1 MTGQPRRPAG
11 TPAGGQ
17 FAEIKR
23 PEANGV
29 ELVDDELTDDGLP
42 GQLAAILPED
52 TAHAWATLA
61 PLLPPS
67 AYLAGG
73 TAIAAH
79 LYHRTSRD
87 LDFFLA
93 QPEDLE
99 TLHRTLT
106 AAGPWDASTVRN
118 DTLNGVFGA
127 TKVQFLEAAVQENV
141 EAPTTIA
148 GIPVASLPDLLASKL
163 NALVTRAPA
172 AMRDYFDLKAIEE
185 KTTLRVE
192 EGLGIFVRR
201 FRPVSPRSY
210 LVHVVRALGYMGD
223 VEDDNLLPNGAF
235 ADVEAYWKMRQ
246 PEILRHLERTAFEA

>member
-1 MTGQPRRPAG
+1 MTRQPRRPPG
-11 TPAGGQ
+11 TPVGGQ
-17 FAEIKR
+17 FAAITR
-23 PEANGV
+23 PEAKHIQ
-29 ELVDDELTDDGLP
+29 LVDDELVDGLP
-42 GQLAAILPED
+42 RQLVAVLPED
-52 TAHAWATLA
+52 TAHAWVTLA

-99 TLHRTLT
+99 ELHRTLVAT
-106 AAGPWDASTVRN
+106 EPWDASTVRS
-118 DTLNGVFGA
+118 DTLNGVLGA
-127 TKVQFLEAAVQENV
+127 TKVQFLEAVDQENV
-141 EAPTTIA
+141 EATTTIG

-172 AMRDYFDLKAIEE
+172 ALRDYFDLKAIEE
-185 KTTLRVE
+185 KTQLRVE

-210 LVHVVRALGYMGD
+210 LAHVVRALGYMGD
-223 VEDDNLLPNGAF
+223 VEDDNLLPRGSF
-235 ADVEAYWKMRQ
+235 ADVEAYWQRRQ
-246 PEILRHLERTAFEA
+246 PEILHHLGRTASAR